1 MSKACSSKTF
11 CISIALVI
19 WGYVAQAQA
28 QAWDASLER
37 DALRQALEKNTS
49 CNTKCATGLAQ
60 VIVDQGIE
68 EGLDLVATLQKAGD
82 KPTTLQ
88 LALLYELM
96 RRSATRGEK
105 IVSSHGAC
113 ANECDKL
120 NADAVA
126 LARAGALGP
135 MLKGG
140 KVDVQVLQDPRI
152 LQIYMKYIK
161 PIPADKLPW
170 QFKNDDWWKRLSNT
184 A

>member
-1 MSKACSSKTF
+1 MSRSYCIKTF
-11 CISIALVI
+11 CISIALVF
-19 WGYVAQAQA
+19 GACGAQAQA
-28 QAWDASLER
+28 PSWDPALER
-37 DALRQALEKNTS
+37 DALRQALEKDTS
-49 CNTKCATGLAQ
+49 CNAKCAIGLAS

-68 EGLDLVATLQKAGD
+68 EGVDLVATLQKAGNS
-82 KPTTLQ
+82 PGTLQ

-96 RRSATRGEK
+96 RRSATRPEK

-113 ANECDKL
+113 SNECDKL
-120 NADAVA
+120 NADVVT

-135 MLKGG
+135 MLKGD
-140 KVDVQVLQDPRI
+140 KVDLQVLRDPRI

-170 QFKNDDWWKRLSNT
+170 QFKNDDWWKRLSNS